1 MINIFQLEKAIDAND
16 TETVK
21 NLINEGVELNY
32 IYDLP
37 PLARAASLGNVE
49 MVKLLIE
56 SGADINLQME
66 DERDTALMMAALYN
80 HLEVVKILVEAGADV
95 NIGDCYGTKAVVMA
109 ASNGHEDA
117 YNYLASLTIPEFE
130 PGKRL
135 LTEAKRQK
143 KRRNEKGLWVYKSE
157 ENKS

>member
-1 MINIFQLEKAIDAND
+1 MTNIFRLEKAIDAND
-16 TETVK
+16 IETVR

-66 DERDTALMMAALYN
+66 DEGDTALMIAALYN
-80 HLEVVKILVEAGADV
+80 HLEAVKILVEAGADV
-95 NIGDCYGTKAVVMA
+95 NIGNYYGTKAVVMA
-109 ASNGHEDA
+109 ATNAHEDV
-117 YNYLASLTIPEFE
+117 YNYLAPLSIPEFE
-130 PGKRL
+130 PGIRL
-135 LTEAKRQK
+135 LAEAKRQK
-143 KRRNEKGLWVYKSE
+143 QMRNEKGLWVYKPE
-157 ENKS
+157 ENTS